1 MRFVTIVAATAILL
15 SVTAC
20 GGNAHAD
27 VAVGAGPTNYT
38 VEPQPAPG
46 TCQYRTAANGQ
57 TLPDPACTPGAT
69 NPKVRQD
76 NLDATICRTGY
87 TKSIRP
93 PRAITEAEKQSNA
106 AAYSYNG
113 PLSGVEYDHLVPL
126 EVGGDPN
133 DPRNLWVE
141 PGASPNAKD
150 AVESKL
156 HQLVCDGSVPLRD
169 AQEAVAAD
177 WTTALATLG
186 VS

>member
-1 MRFVTIVAATAILL
+1 MHPVRIVAATAILL
-15 SVTAC
+15 SATGC

-46 TCQYRTAANGQ
+46 TCQYRIAANSQ

-76 NLDATICRTGY
+76 NLDRSICRTGY

-93 PRAITEAEKQSNA
+93 PRAITEAEKQANA
-106 AAYSYNG
+106 GAYGYTG
-113 PLSGVEYDHLVPL
+113 PLSGVEYDHLLRLGAIRTIHETCGP
-126 EVGGDPN
+126 D
-133 DPRNLWVE
+133 
-141 PGASPNAKD
+141 PGASPNPKD

-156 HQLVCDGSVPLRD
+156 HQLVCDGTVPLTE
-169 AQEAVAAD
+169 AQEAIAAD

-186 VS
+186 VP